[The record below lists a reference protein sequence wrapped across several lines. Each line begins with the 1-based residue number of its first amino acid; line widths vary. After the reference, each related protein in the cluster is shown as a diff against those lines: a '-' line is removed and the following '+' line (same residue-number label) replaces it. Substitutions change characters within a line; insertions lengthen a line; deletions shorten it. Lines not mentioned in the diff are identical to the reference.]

1 MNSNQINHLK
11 TVLRKYGNKNS
22 ETIVRQETGMKYSQF
37 LECAESIYVIS
48 RIQSCYKDQ
57 RMVSLLTKANIEW
70 IGIVIDNG
78 WCTPLLP
85 WIEKYGVEITKKSI
99 FYLMENNLWDTY
111 RKTDYLRMKAT
122 DHYKG
127 FNAIDEAAAFI
138 KDQANEMEEK
148 ESIHVEQQGEA
159 ADSNPGND
167 TSNAY
172 DACER
177 MAKKMES
184 VKDELFVVM
193 EYIVNNSDNCEY
205 RKAMDE
211 LRAKLEQANETIDK
225 QRVELEAKR
234 NDINNLQL
242 MAAEKNDELTELQ
255 NIIDEYNANKI
266 AMFQTITERD
276 DKIKELSIAIKLT
289 KDELEKS
296 RSEKPKK
303 KVIPE
308 SGLRELPLVGDK
320 MLRGLAP
327 FLEKYNI
334 IIDPKK

>member
-1 MNSNQINHLK
+1 MNSNQVNQLK

-22 ETIVRQETGMKYSQF
+22 ENIVKQETGMRYNQF
-37 LECAESIYVIS
+37 LEFAEPIYVIS

-57 RMVSLLTKANIEW
+57 RMISLLSKANLEW
-70 IGIVIDNG
+70 VATVVDNG

-85 WIEKYGVEITKKSI
+85 WIEKYGAEITKMSI
-99 FYLMENNLWDTY
+99 VYLIEHNLWDTY
-111 RKTDYLRMKAT
+111 HKTDYLRMKSP

-127 FNAIDEAAAFI
+127 FKAIDEAAAYI
-138 KDQANEMEEK
+138 KDQGKIETQDSKPVQAVEETAI
-148 ESIHVEQQGEA
+148 ESDH
-159 ADSNPGND
+159 P
-167 TSNAY
+167 TNAY

-177 MAKKMES
+177 ISKKMDSIKE
-184 VKDELFVVM
+184 DLYTIT
-193 EYIVNNSDNCEY
+193 EYIVNNSDNQEY
-205 RKAMDE
+205 RKMMDD
-211 LRAKLEQANETIDK
+211 LKAKLEQANETIDK

-234 NDINNLQL
+234 SDVNNLQL
-242 MAAEKNDELTELQ
+242 MVAERNDELTEKENKL
-255 NIIDEYNANKI
+255 NAVKMEFSRLKNSVDI
-266 AMFQTITERD
+266 
-276 DKIKELSIAIKLT
+276 
-289 KDELEKS
+289 KDE
-296 RSEKPKK
+296 RSMKLQKEIDSLREQLNAKVEDKPKK

>member
-1 MNSNQINHLK
+1 MNSNQVNQLK

-22 ETIVRQETGMKYSQF
+22 ENIVKQETGMRYNQF
-37 LECAESIYVIS
+37 LEFAEPIYVIS

-57 RMVSLLTKANIEW
+57 RMVSLLSKANLEW
-70 IGIVIDNG
+70 AGIVIDNG

-85 WIEKYGVEITKKSI
+85 WIEKYGAELTKKAVI
-99 FYLMENNLWDTY
+99 YLMENNLWDAY

-127 FNAIDEAAAFI
+127 FAAIDEAAAYI
-138 KDQANEMEEK
+138 KEQSGEEDLPAEQPIADTQDNPKDQP
-148 ESIHVEQQGEA
+148 SG
-159 ADSNPGND
+159 
-167 TSNAY
+167 AY

-177 MAKKMES
+177 IAKKMDSIKE
-184 VKDELFVVM
+184 DLFVLM
-193 EYIVNNSDNCEY
+193 DYIVNNSDNNEY

-211 LRAKLEQANETIDK
+211 LRAKLELANETIDK

-234 NDINNLQL
+234 SDVNNLQL
-242 MAAEKNDELTELQ
+242 MVAERNDEITDMQ
-255 NIIDEYNANKI
+255 NKVNAIEIEYRRLKNSVDI
-266 AMFQTITERD
+266 
-276 DKIKELSIAIKLT
+276 
-289 KDELEKS
+289 KDE
-296 RSEKPKK
+296 RSMKMQKEIDSLREQLNAKVEDKPKK

>member
-1 MNSNQINHLK
+1 MNSNQVNQLK

-22 ETIVRQETGMKYSQF
+22 ENIVKQETGMKYSQF
-37 LECAESIYVIS
+37 LEFAEPIYVIS

-57 RMVSLLTKANIEW
+57 RIIGLLAKANLEW
-70 IGIVIDNG
+70 VATVVDNG

-85 WIEKYGVEITKKSI
+85 WIEKYGAEVTKKSI
-99 FYLMENNLWDTY
+99 LYLIENDLWDTY
-111 RKTDYLRMKAT
+111 RKTDYLRMKAP

-127 FNAIDEAAAFI
+127 FTAIDEAAAFI
-138 KDQANEMEEK
+138 KEQMKETEPLPIEPEEET
-148 ESIHVEQQGEA
+148 ESEPEDGTP
-159 ADSNPGND
+159 S
-167 TSNAY
+167 SAY

-177 MAKKMES
+177 MVKNMES
-184 VKDELFVVM
+184 VKEELSIVL
-193 EYIVNNSDNCEY
+193 EYIVSNSDNCEY

-211 LRAKLEQANETIDK
+211 LKAKLEQANETIDK

-242 MAAEKNDELTELQ
+242 MVAEKNDELTDMQ
-255 NIIDEYNANKI
+255 NKLNAVEVEFRRLKNSIDI
-266 AMFQTITERD
+266 
-276 DKIKELSIAIKLT
+276 
-289 KDELEKS
+289 KDE
-296 RSEKPKK
+296 RSMKMQKEIETLREQLNAKGEEKPKK

>member
-1 MNSNQINHLK
+1 MRYN
-11 TVLRKYGNKNS
+11 
-22 ETIVRQETGMKYSQF
+22 QF
-37 LECAESIYVIS
+37 LEFAEPIYVIS

-57 RMVSLLTKANIEW
+57 RMISLLNRANLEW
-70 IGIVIDNG
+70 VATVVDNG

-85 WIEKYGVEITKKSI
+85 WIEKYGAEITKMSI
-99 FYLMENNLWDTY
+99 VYLIEHDLWDTY

-138 KDQANEMEEK
+138 KDQGKIETQDPKPVEEVDVPAI
-148 ESIHVEQQGEA
+148 ESDHPA
-159 ADSNPGND
+159 S
-167 TSNAY
+167 AY

-177 MAKKMES
+177 ISKKMDSIKE
-184 VKDELFVVM
+184 ELYTIT
-193 EYIVNNSDNCEY
+193 EYIVNNSDNNEY

-211 LRAKLEQANETIDK
+211 LRAKLEDASTTIDSQK
-225 QRVELEAKR
+225 AELDAKR
-234 NDINNLQL
+234 NDINTLQL
-242 MAAEKNDELTELQ
+242 MVAERNDELTEKENKL
-255 NIIDEYNANKI
+255 NAVKMEFSRLKNSVDI
-266 AMFQTITERD
+266 
-276 DKIKELSIAIKLT
+276 
-289 KDELEKS
+289 KDE
-296 RSEKPKK
+296 RSMKLQKEIDSLREQLNAKVEDKPKK

>member
-1 MNSNQINHLK
+1 MNSNQINQLK

-22 ETIVRQETGMKYSQF
+22 ENIVKQETGMKYSQF
-37 LECAESIYVIS
+37 LEFAEPIYVIS

-57 RMVSLLTKANIEW
+57 RMISLLDKANLEW
-70 IGIVIDNG
+70 VATVVDNG

-85 WIEKYGVEITKKSI
+85 WIEKHGAEVTKKSI
-99 FYLMENNLWDTY
+99 LYLMENNLWDAY
-111 RKTDYLRMKAT
+111 RKTDYLRTKAT

-127 FNAIDEAAAFI
+127 FAAIDEAAAFV
-138 KDQANEMEEK
+138 K
-148 ESIHVEQQGEA
+148 EQMREA
-159 ADSNPGND
+159 AESLPAERPEEIAVSDSSG

-177 MAKKMES
+177 MVKKMES
-184 VKDELFVVM
+184 VKEELFVVM
-193 EYIVNNSDNCEY
+193 EYIVGNSDNNEY
-205 RKAMDE
+205 RKAMDD
-211 LRAKLEQANETIDK
+211 LKAKLEQANDTIDK
-225 QRVELEAKR
+225 QKAELEAKR

-242 MAAEKNDELTELQ
+242 MVAERNDEITDMQNKVNAIEIEYRRLKNSVDIKDERSMKMQKEIDSLREQLNAKND
-255 NIIDEYNANKI
+255 
-266 AMFQTITERD
+266 
-276 DKIKELSIAIKLT
+276 
-289 KDELEKS
+289 
-296 RSEKPKK
+296 EKPKK

-334 IIDPKK
+334 IIDSNK

>member
-70 IGIVIDNG
+70 VGIVIDNG

-111 RKTDYLRMKAT
+111 HKTDYLRMKSP

-127 FNAIDEAAAFI
+127 FKAIDEAAAYI
-138 KDQANEMEEK
+138 KDQGKIETQDSKPVEEVEETAI
-148 ESIHVEQQGEA
+148 ESDH
-159 ADSNPGND
+159 P
-167 TSNAY
+167 TNAY

-177 MAKKMES
+177 ISKKMDSIKE
-184 VKDELFVVM
+184 DLYAIT
-193 EYIVNNSDNCEY
+193 EYIVNNSDNQEY
-205 RKAMDE
+205 RKAMDD
-211 LRAKLEQANETIDK
+211 LKAKLEQANETIDK
-225 QRVELEAKR
+225 QRAELEAKR
-234 NDINNLQL
+234 SDVNNLQL
-242 MAAEKNDELTELQ
+242 MVAERNDEITDLQ
-255 NIIDEYNANKI
+255 ENFKKSQLEVRGLNNAVNVRDERLMRQQKEIETLKEQLNA
-266 AMFQTITERD
+266 
-276 DKIKELSIAIKLT
+276 
-289 KDELEKS
+289 KS
-296 RSEKPKK
+296 DEKPKK

-334 IIDPKK
+334 IIDSSK

>member
-1 MNSNQINHLK
+1 MNSNQINQLK

-22 ETIVRQETGMKYSQF
+22 ENIVKQETGMRYNQF
-37 LECAESIYVIS
+37 LEFAEPIYVIS

-57 RMVSLLTKANIEW
+57 RMIGLLSKANLEW
-70 IGIVIDNG
+70 AGIVIDNG

-85 WIEKYGVEITKKSI
+85 WIEKYGAELTKKAVI
-99 FYLMENNLWDTY
+99 YLMENNLWDAY

-127 FNAIDEAAAFI
+127 FAAIDEAAAFI
-138 KDQANEMEEK
+138 KESLPDAEPKEKTEEDNVQCGDQ
-148 ESIHVEQQGEA
+148 SDEA
-159 ADSNPGND
+159 YNACKRIYDKIRSMREDFIILMDFMVSNRD
-167 TSNAY
+167 
-172 DACER
+172 
-177 MAKKMES
+177 
-184 VKDELFVVM
+184 
-193 EYIVNNSDNCEY
+193 NNEY

-211 LRAKLEQANETIDK
+211 LKAKLELANETIDK

-234 NDINNLQL
+234 SDVNNLQL
-242 MAAEKNDELTELQ
+242 MVAERNDEITDLQ
-255 NIIDEYNANKI
+255 ENFKKSQLEVRGLNNAVNVRDERLMRQQKEIDSIREQLNAKG
-266 AMFQTITERD
+266 E
-276 DKIKELSIAIKLT
+276 
-289 KDELEKS
+289 
-296 RSEKPKK
+296 EKPKR

-320 MLRGLAP
+320 MLCGLAP